1 MRPLPMAMAAAAAL
15 AALRGLP
22 FILWPHSA
30 FDSDQAIV
38 GLMAKHLAEG
48 RALPLFYY
56 GQPYM
61 LGVQA
66 WLAAPL
72 FVAGG
77 ASIALLKLPLIAI
90 NGLIAALLVWVLV
103 RDAELTPFRAFMAST
118 LFAIAPPVAGVQLVA
133 AMGGSVEPFL
143 YVLLI
148 WILRDRPLLCGAVA
162 AIGFLHREFTAYGV
176 IALVIT
182 ETLYR
187 WREWRTL
194 LARWLIVGVVIMV
207 GLEAARLVRPLG
219 DMFGPD
225 MPKLQGVSAISNLEA
240 VAVRVQCP
248 DGLEIGANLR
258 WLVESNLPTL
268 AGTAGAAPDTYFMN
282 PGLPASPFVWW
293 VLCGTLVACTVRIGL
308 LALRKS
314 GRIPAITVFLTLV
327 GIQAVIFYV
336 SRCGVRDPMLIR
348 YTLLTLFIPI
358 AVAAAYLKLEPV
370 ARLRALVIML
380 LAGWVVWSVRG
391 YTTVVAHY
399 LELPP
404 SSRQAEMAREL
415 ERRNIRYG
423 YAGYWDAHYITFLTQ
438 ERVVV
443 APVPRSRIYSY
454 DALVWHAPERVYV
467 QPSPC
472 PGERIGSLWLCQ
484 DRPATP
490 AARQPDPLEAVRFPP
505 LEESR
510 QFRRALE
517 EKYRNGLRRPAV
529 AGAIDSDDALAW
541 TQKYIAYRMTGC
553 AHTSALLRLFMTID
567 GYGAQPACGA
577 NATDAFPPREELV
590 TFRQALD
597 DKLRA
602 SQPGAATA
610 VDLLGEVVWTS
621 EYFRFRLNGCAHQQ
635 AVAAVTNMIDGRS
648 SPIVC

>member
-90 NGLIAALLVWVLV
+90 NSLIAVLLVWILV
-103 RDAELTPFRAFMAST
+103 RDAELTPLRAFMASSM
-118 LFAIAPPVAGVQLVA
+118 FAIAPPVPGVQLVA

-148 WILRDRPLLCGAVA
+148 WILRERPLLCGAVA

-176 IALVIT
+176 TAMVMT

-207 GLEAARLVRPLG
+207 GLETARLVRPWG

-225 MPKLQGVSAISNLEA
+225 MPKLQGVSTISNLEA

-248 DGLEIGANLR
+248 GGLEIGSNIR
-258 WLVESNLPTL
+258 WLIESNLPTL
-268 AGTAGAAPDTYFMN
+268 AGTTGTTPNPYFAD

-293 VLCGTLVACTVRIGL
+293 ALCGTLLVCTVRIGL
-308 LALRKS
+308 LSLSKDL
-314 GRIPAITVFLTLV
+314 GIPAVAVFLTLI

-348 YTLLTLFIPI
+348 YTLLTLLIPI

-370 ARLRALVIML
+370 TRLRGVVMLL
-380 LAGWVVWSVRG
+380 LAGWVVWSLSR
-391 YTTVVAHY
+391 YATVVAHY
-399 LELPP
+399 RESPP
-404 SSRQAEMAREL
+404 SSRQVEMAREL

-423 YAGYWDAHYITFLTQ
+423 YASYWDAHHINFLTQ
-438 ERVVV
+438 ERVVL
-443 APVPRSRIYSY
+443 APVPRSRIYTY
-454 DALVWHAPERVYV
+454 DALVWHAPEKVYI
-467 QPSPC
+467 QSTPC
-472 PGERIGSLWLCQ
+472 PGERIGSLWLCR
-484 DRPATP
+484 DVPATP
-490 AARQPDPLEAVRFPP
+490 AARPPDPLDAVRFPP
-505 LEESR
+505 LEESE

-517 EKYRNGLRRPAV
+517 EKYRNGLRRPIV
-529 AGAIDSDDALAW
+529 PRAIDSDAALAW

-553 AHTSALLRLFMTID
+553 AHTPALLRLFMAID
-567 GYGAQPACGA
+567 GYGTQPTCGA
-577 NATDAFPPREELV
+577 KVAEAFPSREELV
-590 TFRQALD
+590 MFRRALD
-597 DKLRA
+597 DRLRP
-602 SQPGAATA
+602 SQDGATTA
-610 VDLLGEVVWTS
+610 VDAEGEVVWTS
-621 EYFRFRLNGCAHQQ
+621 EYLRFRLNGCAHLH
-635 AVAAVTNMIDGRS
+635 AVAAVTNQIDGRS
-648 SPIVC
+648 AAGC

>member
-48 RALPLFYY
+48 RAVPLFYY

-90 NGLIAALLVWVLV
+90 NSLIAALLVWILV
-103 RDAELTPFRAFMAST
+103 RDAELTPLRAFMAST
-118 LFAIAPPVAGVQLVA
+118 LFAIAPPIPGVQLVA

-187 WREWRTL
+187 WREWRIL

-207 GLEAARLVRPLG
+207 GLEAARLVRPWG
-219 DMFGPD
+219 DMFGPE

-248 DGLEIGANLR
+248 GGLEIGSNLR
-258 WLVESNLPTL
+258 WLVESNLPML
-268 AGTAGAAPDTYFMN
+268 AGTTSTASFPFFAD
-282 PGLPASPFVWW
+282 PGVPASPFVWW
-293 VLCGTLVACTVRIGL
+293 ALCGTLLACTVRIGM
-308 LALRKS
+308 LALGK
-314 GRIPAITVFLTLV
+314 GRQLPAVAVFLTLV
-327 GIQAVIFYV
+327 GIQAVVFYV
-336 SRCGVRDPMLIR
+336 SRCGVRDTTLIR
-348 YTLLTLFIPI
+348 YTLLALFIPI
-358 AVAAAYLKLEPV
+358 SVTAVYLKLEPS
-370 ARLRALVIML
+370 RHLRAVVMML

-391 YTTVVAHY
+391 YATFVVHY
-399 LELPP
+399 REIPP

-423 YAGYWDAHYITFLTQ
+423 YAGYWDAHHINFLTE
-438 ERVVV
+438 ERVVL
-443 APVPRSRIYSY
+443 APVPRSRIYTY
-454 DALVWHAPERVYV
+454 DALVWHAPEKVYI
-467 QPSPC
+467 QATPC
-472 PGERIGSLWLCQ
+472 PGERIGSLWLCR

-490 AARQPDPLEAVRFPP
+490 AAPPPDPLEAVRFPP
-505 LEESR
+505 IGEAR

-517 EKYRNGLRRPAV
+517 EKYRNGLRRPMV
-529 AGAIDSDDALAW
+529 VSAIDSDAALAW

-553 AHTSALLRLFMTID
+553 AHTPAVLRLSMAID
-567 GYGAQPACGA
+567 GYGTQPACGTTVA
-577 NATDAFPPREELV
+577 DAFPPREELV
-590 TFRQALD
+590 TFRRALD
-597 DKLRA
+597 DKLGP
-602 SQPGAATA
+602 SQQGAATA
-610 VDLLGEVVWTS
+610 VDAVGEVVWTS
-621 EYFRFRLNGCAHQQ
+621 EYLRLRMTGCAHQH
-635 AVAAVTNMIDGRS
+635 AVAAVTNQIDGRS
-648 SPIVC
+648 PPPGC